1 MAVRFTPTSQ
11 HFVLEVRNLLHQH
24 LVASHKL
31 FKQSIRFISGKL
43 SLIRVLPHGF
53 SAHVVPDVFVHARS
67 NVFMIIL
74 SKPFLKRVE
83 SSFFS
88 LLSIDTGKNGS
99 RHVDGL
105 TVCKRLILQAK
116 LTGIYTIWSAPR
128 LGDPG
133 PSGSGMRAPARA
145 RPVRP
150 VCDHPLVVARSV
162 RYATTRSWSPEHRTY
177 HYAQAP
183 FKAHDNT
190 KSPTSNSMP
199 SKKSII
205 TFLDSTV
212 CLTVESP
219 LLSVHQ
225 F

>member
-1 MAVRFTPTSQ
+1 M
-11 HFVLEVRNLLHQH
+11 LHQH

-53 SAHVVPDVFVHARS
+53 STHVVPDVFVHARS
-67 NVFMIIL
+67 NVFMVIL

-99 RHVDGL
+99 RHVGGL

-133 PSGSGMRAPARA
+133 PSGSGLRPPARG

-150 VCDHPLVVARSV
+150 E
-162 RYATTRSWSPEHRTY
+162 ATTRSWSPGPSTGHITNHCSKHMTIQKVLQVSAYRVR
-177 HYAQAP
+177 
-183 FKAHDNT
+183 
-190 KSPTSNSMP
+190 SPSL
-199 SKKSII
+199 
-205 TFLDSTV
+205 FLIQLYV
-212 CLTVESP
+212 CKRC
-219 LLSVHQ
+219 LL